1 MFSWKLCLSVQL
13 VLLSSHPDPPLPPP
27 PPPASDLSSP
37 SLESG
42 FMGLLRV
49 KLFPLAFLSS
59 PFLCK
64 QPGLLSVVPLLLS
77 SMLSWVQSLLQAL
90 LCGGLITW
98 ASFPSSVG
106 LSCLLL
112 VFADNLLSCF
122 AFFFFLC
129 LHRPVLTSCAPW
141 LCAGWGTVEMLV
153 SALGD
158 CALRAFAE
166 PALGFA
172 FPSLGSGSRSCRDPS
187 RANRPLWI
195 TGSREVAW
203 FGVVA
208 LQSWIVKVPSLIT
221 DDSNLQVSDPFL

>member
-122 AFFFFLC
+122 AFFFSCVCIGRFWLPVRLGFVLVEERWKCWYLPWGIVLWEHLQSQHLALPFL
-129 LHRPVLTSCAPW
+129 PW
-141 LCAGWGTVEMLV
+141 AQVPGAAGTQAELIGPFESLVAEKLLDLV
-153 SALGD
+153 S
-158 CALRAFAE
+158 
-166 PALGFA
+166 
-172 FPSLGSGSRSCRDPS
+172 
-187 RANRPLWI
+187 
-195 TGSREVAW
+195 
-203 FGVVA
+203 
-208 LQSWIVKVPSLIT
+208 
-221 DDSNLQVSDPFL
+221 